1 MRRTPLATVVFA
13 LIVTTAHAQSAG
25 PPTYS
30 VGDEWTLTNG
40 EVLKVVTAESG
51 IVVMQRSGYSGCPD
65 CVYHYNNTL
74 HLQRVERPDG
84 TPPTS
89 TSGFVPV
96 GSGWK
101 LWDFPLEVKK
111 EWRIS
116 ATGLTPG
123 GSNNYTVDCKVAAY
137 EDVTTKAGTFKA
149 FRVTRYWSVPTAA
162 GLGRYFTWTDTVWFA
177 PDVKTTVKYKSLN
190 PRAPDDWELAS
201 FSLK

>member
-13 LIVTTAHAQSAG
+13 LLITTAHAQSAG

-40 EVLKVVTAESG
+40 EVLKVVRAEGGSL
-51 IVVMQRSGYSGCPD
+51 VMQRSGYSGCPD

-74 HLQRVERPDG
+74 HLLRVERPDG
-84 TPPTS
+84 TLPTS

-116 ATGLTPG
+116 AAGLNRQGTF
-123 GSNNYTVDCKVAAY
+123 NYTIDCRVAAY
-137 EDVTTKAGTFKA
+137 EDVTTKAGKFKA
-149 FRVTRYWSVPTAA
+149 FKVSRFWSVTTLV
-162 GLGRYFTWTDTVWFA
+162 GGRTFTWTDTVWFA

-190 PRAPDDWELAS
+190 PNAPDDWELAS